1 MATIHSSM
9 NYSLSNIL
17 VWNKKLNFFFLWSTG
32 HFCKLLNIIKSMK
45 NEKLPNEWQLAVVC
59 IMTIRQ
65 NRQVTSLS
73 CPVPR
78 TFDSNINQLTPS
90 RGTLLKFWCKTEWT
104 TIFVNVDISLFIQ
117 IGLNTRTS
125 GKLSETLEVV
135 MQFTECC
142 RLNLDSY
149 KLALNSNPM

>member
-1 MATIHSSM
+1 MAKIHSSM
-9 NYSLSNIL
+9 NYSLCNIL
-17 VWNKKLNFFFLWSTG
+17 VWNKKLNFFFFEALGT
-32 HFCKLLNIIKSMK
+32 FENLNIIKSMK
-45 NEKLPNEWQLAVVC
+45 NEKLPNGWQLAVMC
-59 IMTIRQ
+59 ITTIRQ

-78 TFDSNINQLTPS
+78 TFDCNINQLKPS

-149 KLALNSNPM
+149 KLALNSNTM